1 MLKVEVFAAMAE
13 PGPAVAG
20 ADLAAA
26 AAAAVETAAA
36 ARSAPA
42 TDMLEQLKKE
52 KAELRKRS
60 AEVVR
65 RQSPQVPHYHQSCLS
80 LKEGLFLSWCD
91 EVPGR
96 PRQSQKPAMSPQS
109 FQEDQET

>member
-1 MLKVEVFAAMAE
+1 MAE

-60 AEVVR
+60 AEVVKTLKKAEPPGSSLPPELPFTQR
-65 RQSPQVPHYHQSCLS
+65 RAV
-80 LKEGLFLSWCD
+80 LKL
-91 EVPGR
+91 V
-96 PRQSQKPAMSPQS
+96 
-109 FQEDQET
+109 

>member
-1 MLKVEVFAAMAE
+1 MAE

-36 ARSAPA
+36 AAARSAPA
-42 TDMLEQLKKE
+42 IDMLEQLKKE

-60 AEVVR
+60 AEVVKTLKKAEPPGSSLPPELPFTQR
-65 RQSPQVPHYHQSCLS
+65 RAV
-80 LKEGLFLSWCD
+80 LKL
-91 EVPGR
+91 V
-96 PRQSQKPAMSPQS
+96 
-109 FQEDQET
+109 